1 MIVRIYS
8 DIRSWECN
16 KLFEYSNIFKYSY
29 NFQYKYLLGHLFV
42 WKFLYKNIWIFV
54 RVHFFD
60 ADIFGYLFVS
70 IFLQMS
76 HSGLSTCTRCLT
88 PLPPPQVPTRH
99 QTVNLDSSEVYSSC
113 LGMVVCIFGNFEH
126 IFSSICFE
134 RTNV

>member
-1 MIVRIYS
+1 MLECKIKTNIQIYS
-8 DIRSWECN
+8 NIRTIFNTNIYWDSCSCEICYKKYLDIRSCN
-16 KLFEYSNIFKYSY
+16 
-29 NFQYKYLLGHLFV
+29 
-42 WKFLYKNIWIFV
+42 
-54 RVHFFD
+54 FFD